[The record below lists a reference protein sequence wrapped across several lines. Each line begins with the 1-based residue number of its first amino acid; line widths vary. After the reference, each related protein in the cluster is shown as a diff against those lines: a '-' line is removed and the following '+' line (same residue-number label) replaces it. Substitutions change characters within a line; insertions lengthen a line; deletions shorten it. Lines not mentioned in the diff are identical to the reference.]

1 MPFLPD
7 WARDW
12 IIPVMVAFSPLLG
25 LEIHLAQERRRH
37 RWSSRRRALRAL
49 EATWRR

>member
-7 WARDW
+7 WLRDW
-12 IIPVMVAFSPLLG
+12 IIPATVGFAPLIG
-25 LEIHLAQERRRH
+25 LELHHLQERRRA
-37 RWSSRRRALRAL
+37 RWSPQRRALRAL